1 MTLNSKTL
9 AALLVAILFGGILA
23 SSALGWWQTES
34 TKEPAKYTEGEFAG
48 KANPADIRGS
58 YTFADIDKTFGV
70 SPEILAQA
78 FGVTT
83 DNPAAFQ
90 VKELE
95 TIYAESAVEIGT
107 ASIRMFVAFHNGLP
121 YDLSAAEESYLPQ
134 SAVDILHEK
143 GILTPEQ
150 LAFLET
156 HTVKP
161 AEQPADPLP
170 VTTPEAVTTPG
181 AAPAAEATPHATAT
195 SEAYAVKGKTIFGDL
210 IAWKVPQA
218 VIEQILGAPM
228 PDPAMKVKDYC
239 TANGL
244 DFEVIR
250 PALQAEVDKVKP

>member
-9 AALLVAILFGGILA
+9 AALLIALLFGGILA

-58 YTFADIDKTFGV
+58 YTFADIDKAFGV

-83 DNPAAFQ
+83 NNPAAFQ

-95 TIYAESAVEIGT
+95 AIYAESAVEIGT

-121 YDLSAAEESYLPQ
+121 YDLAAAEESYLPQ
-134 SAVDILHEK
+134 SAVEILLKK
-143 GILTPEQ
+143 GTLTPKQ
-150 LAFLET
+150 LAFLEA
-156 HTVKP
+156 HTVKSGEKP
-161 AEQPADPLP
+161 AAPQPGSTPEAA
-170 VTTPEAVTTPG
+170 TTPEAVS
-181 AAPAAEATPHATAT
+181 AAEATPHATAT
-195 SEAYAVKGKTIFGDL
+195 SEVYVIKGKTIFGDL
-210 IAWKVPQA
+210 LAWKVPQA

-239 TANGL
+239 AANGL

>member
-58 YTFADIDKTFGV
+58 YTFADIDKAFGV
-70 SPEILAQA
+70 SPESLAQA

-95 TIYAESAVEIGT
+95 SIYAGSAVEIGT
-107 ASIRMFVAFHNGLP
+107 ASVRMFVAFHNGLP
-121 YDLSAAEESYLPQ
+121 YDLAAAEESYLPQ
-134 SAVDILHEK
+134 SAVDILLEK
-143 GILTPEQ
+143 GTLTPEQ

-161 AEQPADPLP
+161 GGQPAAPLP
-170 VTTPEAVTTPG
+170 ATTPE
-181 AAPAAEATPHATAT
+181 AAPAAEATPHATVIG
-195 SEAYAVKGKTIFGDL
+195 EAYMVKGKTIFGDL
-210 IAWKVPQA
+210 LAWKVPQA

-250 PALQAEVDKVKP
+250 PALQAEVDKAKP

>member
-9 AALLVAILFGGILA
+9 AALLVVILFGGILT

-48 KANPADIRGS
+48 EANPADIRGS
-58 YTFADIDKTFGV
+58 YTFADIDKAFGV

-95 TIYAESAVEIGT
+95 AIYSESVVEIGT
-107 ASIRMFVAFHNGLP
+107 ASIRMFVAFYNGLP
-121 YDLSAAEESYLPQ
+121 YDLAAADESYLPQ
-134 SAVDILHEK
+134 SAVDILLDK
-143 GILTPEQ
+143 GILTHEQ

-161 AEQPADPLP
+161 GGQTDAPQPA
-170 VTTPEAVTTPG
+170 TTPEAAATPEPN
-181 AAPAAEATPHATAT
+181 PAAEATPHATAA
-195 SEAYAVKGKTIFGDL
+195 SEAYVIKGKTIFGDL
-210 IAWKVPQA
+210 ITWKVPQA
-218 VIEQILGAPM
+218 VIEQIIGAPM